1 MSRLTG
7 YEVDG
12 DVITTAVSTVGTA
25 ITVVGSIALGSLA
38 RLAIYRNKQLKPQY
52 SIALAYKA
60 RKHAT
65 REHATVG
72 SGVAGNITSPDQ
84 DVNQEVSNG

>member
-12 DVITTAVSTVGTA
+12 DVITTAVSTIGTA

-38 RLAIYRNKQLKPQY
+38 RLAIYRTKQLKPQY

-65 REHATVG
+65 VD

-84 DVNQEVSNG
+84 GVNQEVSNG

>member
-60 RKHAT
+60 RK
-65 REHATVG
+65 RATVN
-72 SGVAGNITSPDQ
+72 SGVAGSITSPNQ
-84 DVNQEVSNG
+84 GVNQEVSNGE

>member
-12 DVITTAVSTVGTA
+12 DVITTAVSTIGTA

-38 RLAIYRNKQLKPQY
+38 RLGIYRTRQLKPQH

-60 RKHAT
+60 RKHA
-65 REHATVG
+65 AVN
-72 SGVAGNITSPDQ
+72 SNVAVNATSPDQ
-84 DVNQEVSNG
+84 GVNQEVLNG